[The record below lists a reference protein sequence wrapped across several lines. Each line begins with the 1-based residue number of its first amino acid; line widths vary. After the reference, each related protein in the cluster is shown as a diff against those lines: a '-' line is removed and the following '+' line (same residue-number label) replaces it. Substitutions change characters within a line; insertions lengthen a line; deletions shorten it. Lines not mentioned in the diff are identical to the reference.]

1 MEPIPQYAIKVIPPE
16 CAEAEIY
23 EELHRLDP
31 ASPNHTLPCEVVRSD
46 TEQPILIMPYL
57 EKLTKKGSLP
67 RGIVSLLDAFHQIV
81 EVSCTCVPFA
91 LAQLTVS
98 PDMWTG
104 NRISARSE
112 HRSYGE

>member
-57 EKLTKKGSLP
+57 EKLMNMGRLP
-67 RGIVSLLDAFHQIV
+67 QGISSLLNTFHQIV

-91 LAQLTVS
+91 
-98 PDMWTG
+98 
-104 NRISARSE
+104 SA
-112 HRSYGE
+112 H

>member
-1 MEPIPQYAIKVIPPE
+1 MEPIPQYAIKVVPPE
-16 CAEAEIY
+16 CEEAEIY

-57 EKLTKKGSLP
+57 EKLTDMGSP
-67 RGIVSLLDAFHQIV
+67 PQEIVSVLDTFHQIV

-91 LAQLTVS
+91 
-98 PDMWTG
+98 
-104 NRISARSE
+104 SA
-112 HRSYGE
+112 H